1 MHYQYISIC
10 RGGKSIIEQL
20 EASGINASDYIRF
33 YSLRSHDRIKRSVV
47 EDVLTKVEG
56 YTYDDDVEDEV
67 EDTAVGESEQQDHSH
82 SHANRRYHK
91 CREPWVAHD
100 FVSEELYI
108 HAKLLIADGNVCMTI
123 KETLLPNSFL

>member
-20 EASGINASDYIRF
+20 EAAGINASDYIRF

-47 EDVLTKVEG
+47 EDVLTTVEG
-56 YTYDDDVEDEV
+56 YSAREDIEDEV
-67 EDTAVGESEQQDHSH
+67 EFATVGEYGSEHRH
-82 SHANRRYHK
+82 GHHRRRHHQS
-91 CREPWVAHD
+91 RTPWLSHD

-108 HAKLLIADGNVCMTI
+108 HAKLLIADG
-123 KETLLPNSFL
+123 K